1 MKSLIRGGVSLEYV
15 KHISTDQ
22 EDAVRRN
29 LTLAIDD
36 EILRLARIVAARREK
51 TLTGLVREFLLSLAS
66 SDRERGASLRRLRKI
81 MDARPLA
88 VGRVKWTREDLHA
101 R

>member
-88 VGRVKWTREDLHA
+88 VGRAKWTREDLHA